1 MDWRW
6 TFYMYY
12 TWQTKRLVSVSGLL
26 FAPGTEKTTSYLG
39 PGSYL
44 DLQNSNTL
52 IPLLEAAPHHDE
64 NMQED
69 FILGFPSSTALH
81 LEQISDKGILEQQ
94 GNQHLPILYHIHQES
109 QYQLQGMKY
118 SITRHEIQYGIK
130 VHLSSK
136 SSINLKFLDVL
147 FFFDFSSK
155 RQSRDKNIS
164 KELLT
169 VLIV

>member
-1 MDWRW
+1 MKLNKHCTAQSMNNGNSTDIWWCFYMDWRW

-109 QYQLQGMKY
+109 QYQLQGTKY
-118 SITRHEIQYGIK
+118 SM
-130 VHLSSK
+130 V
-136 SSINLKFLDVL
+136 
-147 FFFDFSSK
+147 
-155 RQSRDKNIS
+155 
-164 KELLT
+164 
-169 VLIV
+169 

>member
-1 MDWRW
+1 MGHSTWTGDE
-6 TFYMYY
+6 TFYMDW

-44 DLQNSNTL
+44 DLQNSNAL
-52 IPLLEAAPHHDE
+52 IPLLLEAPPHHDE

-81 LEQISDKGILEQQ
+81 LEQVSDKGILEQQ

-109 QYQLQGMKY
+109 QYQLQGTKY
-118 SITRHEIQYGIK
+118 SM
-130 VHLSSK
+130 V
-136 SSINLKFLDVL
+136 
-147 FFFDFSSK
+147 
-155 RQSRDKNIS
+155 
-164 KELLT
+164 
-169 VLIV
+169 